1 MILTAQA
8 TLLTLLAFARGGAT
22 ENNVLSD
29 SPNHIDHQSGL
40 SRGSANE
47 KSVGG
52 IERTHAFREG
62 TSESLRHADIV
73 KGLRAPSSQT
83 HDLVF
88 SIRLRNMDELERILY
103 DVSDPSSTNYGN
115 HLTRED
121 IVDLTSN
128 VQSCKEVISYLEI
141 AGASIL
147 SEDLAGGFISA
158 RGPVSV
164 WESMLDTEFYS
175 YSLKSGT
182 NGSEFKNSN
191 TATSFLRTERYSVP
205 HSLDAHIAWVLDT
218 TDVPSSAK
226 REMLRGRMAADKLTR
241 KSRFSA
247 ASLVEPGYI
256 TPQKLN
262 NAYNITDNSGHPLAI
277 QAALQGFGQSV
288 STEDLE
294 TFQRTLGL
302 PIYPIAKFVGNSEY
316 VRTAAYCRDIGFE
329 ICAEANLDTQYMIG
343 MAATT
348 TWHVYNDEGDFSKWL
363 LKWVDVTP
371 RPLVMSMSYNY
382 LESAVTSS
390 EKDLFD
396 RAAMMLG
403 TLGVTIV
410 IASGDDGAAMQYA
423 RSDPSQC
430 AYRASF
436 PNTSPYVISV
446 GATQVW
452 ILSSDILSHGSA
464 RHSRDI
470 KSPPLIQ
477 TGCGQR
483 LT

>member
-1 MILTAQA
+1 MMSFTARALFFVLTAFA
-8 TLLTLLAFARGGAT
+8 TAGMSEKYAPNTSPDHVDLL
-22 ENNVLSD
+22 
-29 SPNHIDHQSGL
+29 PGL
-40 SRGSANE
+40 SIGIASARLDDG
-47 KSVGG
+47 KDRMH
-52 IERTHAFREG
+52 IFRESS
-62 TSESLRHADIV
+62 SEALTDPNIV
-73 KGLRAPSSQT
+73 KGLRAPLSQS

-128 VQSCKEVISYLEI
+128 VESCKEVISYLET

-158 RGPVSV
+158 RGSVSL
-164 WESMLDTEFYS
+164 WESMLDTEFHS
-175 YSLKSGT
+175 YSLQPGR
-182 NGSEFKNSN
+182 NGNEIKNSN

-226 REMLRGRMAADKLTR
+226 REMLHGRMAAAKLTK

-247 ASLVEPGYI
+247 ASSLSPPNI

-288 STEDLE
+288 SPEDLE
-294 TFQRTLGL
+294 TFQRELDL
-302 PIYPIAKFVGNSEY
+302 PIIPLAKFFGNPEY
-316 VRTAAYCRDIGFE
+316 VRTAAYCLSVNFD

-343 MAATT
+343 MAGTP
-348 TWHVYNDEGDFSKWL
+348 TWHIHNDEGQFSKWL

-410 IASGDDGAAMQYA
+410 IASGDDGVAMQYA
-423 RSDPSQC
+423 RSDNSQC
-430 AYRASF
+430 AYRAAF

-452 ILSSDILSHGSA
+452 
-464 RHSRDI
+464 
-470 KSPPLIQ
+470 
-477 TGCGQR
+477 
-483 LT
+483 

>member
-1 MILTAQA
+1 MYLSFAAQA
-8 TLLTLLAFARGGAT
+8 LVLALVAFVAT
-22 ENNVLSD
+22 
-29 SPNHIDHQSGL
+29 
-40 SRGSANE
+40 
-47 KSVGG
+47 
-52 IERTHAFREG
+52 G
-62 TSESLRHADIV
+62 TSEKHAPNSSPDHIELPPVTFTGFVSERLNYGKTQMHSFRESSSEALTDPNIV

-128 VQSCKEVISYLEI
+128 VESCKEVISYLET

-158 RGPVSV
+158 RGSFSL
-164 WESMLDTEFYS
+164 WESMLDTEFHS
-175 YSLKSGT
+175 YSLQPGR
-182 NGSEFKNSN
+182 NGNEIKNSK

-218 TDVPSSAK
+218 TDVPSSVK
-226 REMLRGRMAADKLTR
+226 REMSRGRMAADKLNM
-241 KSRFSA
+241 KSHFSA
-247 ASLVEPGYI
+247 ASSLQPGYI
-256 TPQKLN
+256 TPQRLN
-262 NAYNITDNSGHPLAI
+262 DAYNITDNSGHPRAI

-302 PIYPIAKFVGNSEY
+302 PINPITKFIGDPLY
-316 VRTAAYCRDIGFE
+316 VRTAAYCLSVGFKS
-329 ICAEANLDTQYMIG
+329 CAEANLDTQYMIG

-348 TWHVYNDEGDFSKWL
+348 TWHVYNDEWELSKWL
-363 LKWVDVTP
+363 LKWIDVTP

-382 LESAVTSS
+382 LESAVTES

-423 RSDPSQC
+423 RSDNSQC
-430 AYRASF
+430 AYRAAF

-446 GATQVW
+446 GATQV
-452 ILSSDILSHGSA
+452 
-464 RHSRDI
+464 
-470 KSPPLIQ
+470 
-477 TGCGQR
+477 
-483 LT
+483 

>member
-1 MILTAQA
+1 MNTRVAAYAL
-8 TLLTLLAFARGGAT
+8 LLAIIAFAEGGTSEKHAP
-22 ENNVLSD
+22 NS
-29 SPNHIDHQSGL
+29 SPDHIELLPGTSTSFASQRLNYGK
-40 SRGSANE
+40 AQM
-47 KSVGG
+47 
-52 IERTHAFREG
+52 HAFRESS
-62 TSESLRHADIV
+62 SESLKDAVIV

-88 SIRLRNMDELERILY
+88 SIRLKNMDELERILY

-128 VQSCKEVISYLEI
+128 VESCKEVISYLET

-158 RGPVSV
+158 RGSVSL

-175 YSLKSGT
+175 YSLQPGR
-182 NGSEFKNSN
+182 NGNEIKNSN

-218 TDVPSSAK
+218 TDVPTSVK
-226 REMLRGRMAADKLTR
+226 REMLHGRMAADKMNM
-241 KSRFSA
+241 KSHFAA
-247 ASLVEPGYI
+247 ASLVNPPFI

-262 NAYNITDNSGHPLAI
+262 DAYNITDNSGHPRAI

-302 PIYPIAKFVGNSEY
+302 PIYPITKFLGDPVW
-316 VRTAAYCRDIGFE
+316 VRTAAYCLSVGFE
-329 ICAEANLDTQYMIG
+329 SCAEANLDTQYMIG
-343 MAATT
+343 MAATP
-348 TWHVYNDEGDFSKWL
+348 TWHIHNDEGELSKWL

-382 LESAVTSS
+382 LESLVTES

-423 RSDPSQC
+423 RSNSGQC
-430 AYRASF
+430 AYRAAF

-446 GATQVW
+446 GATQVRT
-452 ILSSDILSHGSA
+452 SPFVKQGHQSA
-464 RHSRDI
+464 RH
-470 KSPPLIQ
+470 
-477 TGCGQR
+477 
-483 LT
+483 

>member
-1 MILTAQA
+1 MTTRLA
-8 TLLTLLAFARGGAT
+8 TIASLL
-22 ENNVLSD
+22 VLSTFANAGAPEKYASTSSRD
-29 SPNHIDHQSGL
+29 LVDPLPGFVSERRDDGKDRMHI
-40 SRGSANE
+40 
-47 KSVGG
+47 
-52 IERTHAFREG
+52 FRE
-62 TSESLRHADIV
+62 SASQSLTDGNIL
-73 KGLRAPSSQT
+73 KGPRAPSSQT

-128 VQSCKEVISYLEI
+128 VESCKEVISYLET

-158 RGPVSV
+158 RGSVSL
-164 WESMLDTEFYS
+164 WESMLDTEFHS
-175 YSLKSGT
+175 YSLQPGR
-182 NGSEFKNSN
+182 NGNEIKNSN

-226 REMLRGRMAADKLTR
+226 REMLRDRMASDKHI
-241 KSRFSA
+241 KQSRFSA
-247 ASLVEPGYI
+247 ASLVNPPFI

-277 QAALQGFGQSV
+277 QSALQGFAQSV
-288 STEDLE
+288 SPEDLAL
-294 TFQRTLGL
+294 FQRDLGL
-302 PIYPIAKFVGNSEY
+302 PINPIAKFVGDPLY
-316 VRTAAYCRDIGFE
+316 VRTAAYCLSVSFE
-329 ICAEANLDTQYMIG
+329 SCAEANLDTQYMIG

-348 TWHVYNDEGDFSKWL
+348 TWHVYNDEGEFSKWL
-363 LKWVDVTP
+363 LKWIDVTP

-382 LESAVTSS
+382 LESAVTAS

-410 IASGDDGAAMQYA
+410 IASGDDGVAMLYA
-423 RSDPSQC
+423 RSNNSQC
-430 AYRASF
+430 AYRAAF

-452 ILSSDILSHGSA
+452 
-464 RHSRDI
+464 
-470 KSPPLIQ
+470 
-477 TGCGQR
+477 
-483 LT
+483 